1 MTGAAESFAA
11 ARAAEEDGRAAEA
24 LDLYRQILAAE
35 PQHTG
40 ALLGLARLLLAAGE
54 LEAAR
59 YCLET
64 RLALLPDDAETAF
77 QLGTVHL
84 AGEHYAA
91 AAEHLGRAAALAPGM
106 PEVHNN
112 LGAALL
118 RLGRHDEA
126 IAALERALEL
136 RPDFAMALNTLGNA
150 YASAGR
156 AEPAIAAYRRAWDL
170 DPGLAEAA
178 VNLGHA
184 VREQGRAEEAMTW
197 FMKALSARPDA
208 VGAHNGIGLAL
219 QGQHLHGKAIAAF
232 RRALEVGPE
241 NVEVLNNLAISL
253 QIIGRH
259 AEALVLYRD
268 LLSARPELAQAHAN
282 LGHVLQGM
290 GRQGEAADAF
300 RRALEL
306 NPEARNLHMFLAHA
320 LLHECAWD
328 DLGGIMDRVIAEA
341 EAAEGNALAASP
353 FALAATPASPALRLR
368 VARRSARAV
377 GESVAAEAAAL
388 GFLYRKP
395 RGGRLAVGYVS
406 PDFRTHSLGLAFREL
421 LGAHDRERF
430 QWHGYALTPSGE
442 DEVGADYARAF
453 DAFADLSALSPPEAA
468 RRINRD
474 GIQVLIDLAGHTRNA
489 NLALFFLKPAPVQAH
504 YLGYAM
510 TLGAECI
517 QYLITDPVHM
527 PLALAPHCGEH
538 LVHLP
543 ESFMA
548 TARPDVGAVPEGR
561 AAHGLPPEAI
571 VFVSFN
577 AHFKLHPA
585 MFDCWMRLLDQVPGS
600 VLWLRGGGGAAV
612 GNLRREAEA
621 RGVGAERLVFAD
633 RLPHAEHLARHGLAD
648 IVLDT
653 LYHGGGV
660 TSVDALW
667 CGVPLVTL
675 AGKTASSRIGAS
687 LLTALG
693 LEELIATSLED
704 YQRIALDLAR
714 DGERL
719 GALKAKLRGKLE
731 TEPLFDVARL
741 ARHLERAYE
750 LMWER
755 YEAGEPPGPIRV
767 PALPR
772 A

>member
-1 MTGAAESFAA
+1 MTGAVQSFAA
-11 ARAAEEDGRAAEA
+11 AGAAEEGGRVAEA
-24 LDLYRQILAAE
+24 LDLYRQTLAAE
-35 PQHTG
+35 PQHSG
-40 ALLGLARLLLAAGE
+40 ALLGLARLLLATGE

-59 YCLET
+59 TCLEA

-84 AGEHYAA
+84 AGEHYGA

-118 RLGRHDEA
+118 HLGRHDEA

-136 RPDFAMALNTLGNA
+136 RPDFAVALNTLGNA
-150 YASAGR
+150 HAEAGR
-156 AEPAIAAYRRAWDL
+156 AEPAITAYRRACEL
-170 DPGLAEAA
+170 DPGLVEAA

-184 VREQGRAEEAMTW
+184 IREQGRAEEAISW
-197 FMKALSARPDA
+197 FMKALSARPDS
-208 VGAHNGIGLAL
+208 VDAHNGLGLGL
-219 QGQHLHGKAIAAF
+219 QDQHLHGKAIATF
-232 RRALEVGPE
+232 RRALEVEPE

-259 AEALVLYRD
+259 AEALALYRD

-306 NPEARNLHMFLAHA
+306 NPEARSLHMFLAYA

-328 DLGGIMDRVIAEA
+328 DLGAVMDRVIAEA
-341 EAAEGNALAASP
+341 EAAEGNPLSASP

-388 GFLYRKP
+388 GFLYAKP

-430 QWHGYALTPSGE
+430 QWHGYALTSSGE

-453 DAFADLSALSPPEAA
+453 DAFADLSAMTPPEAA
-468 RRINRD
+468 RRINAD

-489 NLALFFLKPAPVQAH
+489 GLELFFLKPAPVQAH

-527 PLALAPHCGEH
+527 PPALAPHCAEH

-561 AAHGLPPEAI
+561 AGHGLPPEAV

-577 AHFKLHPA
+577 THFKLHPA

-600 VLWLRGGGGAAV
+600 VLWLRGGAV
-612 GNLRREAEA
+612 ATANLRRQAEA
-621 RGVGAERLVFAD
+621 RGVDGDRLVFAD
-633 RLPHAEHLARHGLAD
+633 RLPHAEHLARLGLAD
-648 IVLDT
+648 IALDT

-675 AGKTASSRIGAS
+675 AGEPPSARIGAS
-687 LLTALG
+687 LLSALG

-719 GALKAKLRGKLE
+719 GALKAKLRRNLE
-731 TEPLFDVARL
+731 SEPLFDVARL

-755 YEAGEPPGPIRV
+755 YESGAPPAPIRV